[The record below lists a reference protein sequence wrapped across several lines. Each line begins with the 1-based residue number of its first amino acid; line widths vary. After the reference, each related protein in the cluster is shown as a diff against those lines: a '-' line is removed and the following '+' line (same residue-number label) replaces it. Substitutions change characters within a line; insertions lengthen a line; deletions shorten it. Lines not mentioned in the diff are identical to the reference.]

1 MNRNSAAALELD
13 NLETAIRQIQ
23 AIVAQPLH
31 PDDLQMVRQILDQI
45 IDRTEQIL
53 SQEMS

>member
-13 NLETAIRQIQ
+13 NLEIAVRQIQ
-23 AIVAQPLH
+23 AIVAQPLD
-31 PDDLQMVRQILDQI
+31 PDDLQRVRQILDQI
-45 IDRTEQIL
+45 INRTEQIL